1 MNNKKL
7 HLICF
12 VFIAVIGF
20 FSVTTIPSNFVPKFI
35 LFSLLYLLNMQV
47 RYLLLKGKTALVSL
61 VTELIIIYILGT
73 SFGGLIYLLTIITL
87 TYGIVNI
94 EKYLYG
100 ISALSLI
107 LLIYLLKDKS
117 MDYIVLNII
126 IFAAIWVLLKAFMR
140 TSNKVNELE
149 HLYDDVR
156 RYSYELENTKKQVEA
171 YSKRVEELTQL
182 EERNRI
188 SEEIH
193 DTIGHRL
200 TALLIQMEA
209 GLRVMDLDASK
220 GRELLEESRDNLRES
235 IDVLR
240 ETVRGMKPKA
250 YRNFIASIEDMVG
263 EFKKRT
269 RVNVVFSLLGNP
281 VKLYPGVEMVLYRNL
296 QESLTNSVKHGK
308 SHNIEVTLKYIEG
321 AVALTVKDDGTGC
334 LRINKGMGILGM
346 EERTS
351 FVGGRINLFSNEGFI
366 LECIV
371 PVNN

>member
-1 MNNKKL
+1 
-7 HLICF
+7 
-12 VFIAVIGF
+12 
-20 FSVTTIPSNFVPKFI
+20 
-35 LFSLLYLLNMQV
+35 MQV
-47 RYLLLKGKTALVSL
+47 RYLLLKGELALLSL
-61 VTELIIIYILGT
+61 IIELIIVLLLGT
-73 SFGGLIYLLTIITL
+73 SFGGLIYLLTFITL
-87 TYGIVNI
+87 IYGTINI

-100 ISALSLI
+100 ISVVSLI
-107 LLIYLLKDKS
+107 ALVYLLKDRS
-117 MDYIVLNII
+117 IDYIVLNIVI
-126 IFAAIWVLLKAFMR
+126 YTAILVLLMTLLR

-209 GLRVMDLDASK
+209 GIRVMDLDTLK
-220 GRELLEESRDNLRES
+220 GRELIVESRDNLRES

-250 YRNFIASIEDMVG
+250 YRNFLASIEDMLR
-263 EFKKRT
+263 EFEKKT
-269 RVNVVFSLLGNP
+269 SVNVVLSLLGTP
-281 VKLYPGVEMVLYRNL
+281 VKLYPGVEIVLYRNL
-296 QESLTNSVKHGK
+296 QESLTNSIKHGK
-308 SHNIEVTLKYIEG
+308 SQNIDVTLKYIENT
-321 AVALTVKDDGTGC
+321 VALTVKDDGIGC
-334 LRINKGMGILGM
+334 SEINKGMGILGM

-351 FVGGRINLFSNEGFI
+351 FVGGSIRVFSNDGFI

-371 PVNN
+371 PANN

>member
-1 MNNKKL
+1 MNKKKL
-7 HLICF
+7 HLICIIFF
-12 VFIAVIGF
+12 VAIGVY
-20 FSVTTIPSNFVPKFI
+20 SVTSIPSNLVPIFI

-47 RYLLLKGKTALVSL
+47 RYLLLKGKLTLLSL
-61 VTELIIIYILGT
+61 IVELIIVWVLGT
-73 SFGGLIYLLTIITL
+73 SFGGQIYLLTFITL
-87 TYGIVNI
+87 IYGIAYM

-100 ISALSLI
+100 ISIVSLTV
-107 LLIYLLKDKS
+107 LIYLLKDKS
-117 MDYIVLNII
+117 IDYIVLNIFI
-126 IFAAIWVLLKAFMR
+126 YAAIWILLMTLMR

-171 YSKRVEELTQL
+171 YSKRVEELAQL

-193 DTIGHRL
+193 DTIGHKL

-209 GLRVMDLDASK
+209 GIRVMDLDTLK
-220 GRELLEESRDNLRES
+220 GKELLEEARDNLRES
-235 IDVLR
+235 IDVLK

-250 YRNFIASIEDMVG
+250 YRNFVTSIEDMIG
-263 EFKKRT
+263 EFKKKT
-269 RVNVVFSLLGNP
+269 RVNVVLLVLGSP
-281 VKLYPGVEMVLYRNL
+281 VKLYPGVELVLYRNI
-296 QESLTNSVKHGK
+296 QECLTNSVKHGK
-308 SHNIEVTLKYIEG
+308 PHKIEITLKYIEE
-321 AVALTVKDDGTGC
+321 AVSLTVKDDGTGC
-334 LRINKGMGILGM
+334 PEINKGMGILGM

-351 FVGGRINLFSNEGFI
+351 FVGGSIKVFSNEGFT

>member
-7 HLICF
+7 HIICILF
-12 VFIAVIGF
+12 FFAIGVY
-20 FSVTTIPSNFVPKFI
+20 SVMTIPSNLVPRFI

-47 RYLLLKGKTALVSL
+47 RYLLLKGELALLSL
-61 VTELIIIYILGT
+61 IIELIIVLLLGT
-73 SFGGLIYLLTIITL
+73 SFGGLIYLLTFITL
-87 TYGIVNI
+87 IYGTINI

-100 ISALSLI
+100 ISVVSLI
-107 LLIYLLKDKS
+107 ALVYLLKDRS
-117 MDYIVLNII
+117 IDYIVLNIVI
-126 IFAAIWVLLKAFMR
+126 YTAILVLLMTLLR

-209 GLRVMDLDASK
+209 GIRVMDLDTLK
-220 GRELLEESRDNLRES
+220 GRELIVESRDNLRES

-250 YRNFIASIEDMVG
+250 YRNFLASIEDMLR
-263 EFKKRT
+263 EFEKKT
-269 RVNVVFSLLGNP
+269 SVNVVLSLLGTP
-281 VKLYPGVEMVLYRNL
+281 VKLYPGVEIVLYRNL
-296 QESLTNSVKHGK
+296 QESLTNSIKHGK
-308 SHNIEVTLKYIEG
+308 SQNIDVTLKYIENT
-321 AVALTVKDDGTGC
+321 VALTVKDDGIGC
-334 LRINKGMGILGM
+334 SEINKGMGILGM

-351 FVGGRINLFSNEGFI
+351 FVGGSIRVFSNDGFI

-371 PVNN
+371 PANN